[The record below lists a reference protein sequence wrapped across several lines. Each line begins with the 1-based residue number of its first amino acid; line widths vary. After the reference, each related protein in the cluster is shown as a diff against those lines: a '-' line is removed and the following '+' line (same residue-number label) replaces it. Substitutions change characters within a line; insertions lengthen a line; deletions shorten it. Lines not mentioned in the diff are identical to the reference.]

1 SHSYSTARRWVYE
14 GVTTVRDLGVPW
26 GSVDWNAVGERYDAD
41 PRMPLVL
48 WSGPLI
54 TVPNGYP
61 IAGSN
66 FSSLAVLSP
75 EDARTQTLAL
85 IEQGVD
91 VIKVALAIGHGIPD
105 CLSLEEIEA
114 IVDVAHEHGLRVTA
128 HATTLPA
135 AQRALEAGVDE
146 LAHSLGLNL
155 PRREVS
161 GVGDILEAWINEMLV
176 DNNISWTPTLA
187 IMGEGGGSAVVEF
200 LRAGGTVAMGNDAG
214 YLQGVLVGMPMNE
227 IRAMET
233 AGMTPMEII
242 VASTSSAARVC
253 QIDATLG
260 VLRAGM
266 QADILVVA
274 GNPLEDLEVLD
285 DALLVYHRGVLVRD
299 SR

>member
-1 SHSYSTARRWVYE
+1 MHRESVSRVTRVEMVVLSILMLFAAICWGNEPTTLTVLLGRVIDGTGSPMIEDGAVVIDGDTILFVGLRSELDVADDAVLIDLDGATILPGFINTHVHNSHSYSTARRWVYE

-91 VIKVALAIGHGIPD
+91 VIKVALAIGHGIPG

-161 GVGDILEAWINEMLV
+161 GVGD
-176 DNNISWTPTLA
+176 
-187 IMGEGGGSAVVEF
+187 
-200 LRAGGTVAMGNDAG
+200 
-214 YLQGVLVGMPMNE
+214 
-227 IRAMET
+227 
-233 AGMTPMEII
+233 
-242 VASTSSAARVC
+242 
-253 QIDATLG
+253 
-260 VLRAGM
+260 
-266 QADILVVA
+266 
-274 GNPLEDLEVLD
+274 
-285 DALLVYHRGVLVRD
+285 
-299 SR
+299 